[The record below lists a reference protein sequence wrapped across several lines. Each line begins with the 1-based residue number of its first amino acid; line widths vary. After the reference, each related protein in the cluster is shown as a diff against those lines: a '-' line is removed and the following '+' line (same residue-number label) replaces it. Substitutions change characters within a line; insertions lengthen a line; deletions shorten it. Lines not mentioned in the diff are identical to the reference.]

1 MILFTE
7 RLRAYKLFTKWAEKN
22 RATKDALSVIAWL
35 LPVINEED
43 FRKFI
48 KEQERKLSDED

>member
-7 RLRAYKLFTKWAEKN
+7 RLRAYKLFTHWAEKN
-22 RATKDALSVIAWL
+22 RATKDALSVITWL

-48 KEQERKLSDED
+48 KEQERKLSDEN

>member
-1 MILFTE
+1 MISFTE
-7 RLRAYKLFTKWAEKN
+7 RFRAYKLFTRWAEKN

-35 LPVINEED
+35 LPVINEEA
-43 FRKFI
+43 FRKFL

>member
-1 MILFTE
+1 MISFTE
-7 RLRAYKLFTKWAEKN
+7 RFRAYKLFTKWAEKN
-22 RATKDALSVIAWL
+22 RATKDALSVIAWF

-48 KEQERKLSDED
+48 KEQERKLSDE